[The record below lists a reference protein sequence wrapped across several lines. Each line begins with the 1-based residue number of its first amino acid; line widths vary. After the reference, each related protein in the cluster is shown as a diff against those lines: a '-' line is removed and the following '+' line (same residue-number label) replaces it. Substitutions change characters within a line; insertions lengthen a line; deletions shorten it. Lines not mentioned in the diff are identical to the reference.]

1 MILIAIP
8 NWVHWIM
15 VEFDKTIWG
24 HRYLPDTAK
33 PPSMQNNKSI
43 IIGVD
48 LSSHFISKTKLIS
61 VINDETRFLNESM
74 KIVDRRG
81 NNYKDLI
88 LKTLIST
95 GKLTYKHGGVN
106 E

>member
-24 HRYLPDTAK
+24 HRYLPDTTK
-33 PPSMQNNKSI
+33 PPTTQTNKSI
-43 IIGVD
+43 IIGVN
-48 LSSHFISKTKLIS
+48 LNSGFISKTKLIS
-61 VINDETRFLNESM
+61 IINDETRFLNKDM
-74 KIVDRRG
+74 KVVDKSG
-81 NNYKDLI
+81 KNYKDLI

-95 GKLTYKHGGVN
+95 GKLTYKHGGN
-106 E
+106 K